1 MIVIRSVLFNIAFYA
16 SLVVWLI
23 VALPTFLMPYRA
35 MVAVAKLVLD
45 GKPITDGVDVPGL
58 GKAAVDVAGKQIK
71 VDKIM
76 RINNETITG
85 LIAGGL

>member
-1 MIVIRSVLFNIAFYA
+1 MIGTVLPSQAKSLIADDTIREGFLWN
-16 SLVVWLI
+16 
-23 VALPTFLMPYRA
+23 PTDAGYA

-76 RINNETITG
+76 RINKETIDG